1 MLNREKNHRRVNTAC
16 TLGVRAEQNATFSLV
31 TKDEN
36 AIRRILSIRKTIPP
50 CGACR
55 ELLSQMMPGSY
66 RDIEILPDYEK
77 GRIVSLDALTPE
89 W

>member
-1 MLNREKNHRRVNTAC
+1 MLNREKNHSRVNTAC
-16 TLGVRAEQNATFSLV
+16 TLSVRAEQNATFSLV

-36 AIRRILSIRKTIPP
+36 TIRRILSIRKAIPP

>member
-1 MLNREKNHRRVNTAC
+1 MLNREKNHRRVNAAC
-16 TLGVRAEQNATFSLV
+16 TLDVRAEQNATFSLI

-36 AIRRILSIRKTIPP
+36 TLRRILSIRKAIPP
-50 CGACR
+50 CGTCR

>member
-1 MLNREKNHRRVNTAC
+1 MNTAC
-16 TLGVRAEQNATFSLV
+16 TLGVCAEQNATFSLI
-31 TKDEN
+31 TKDEST
-36 AIRRILSIRKTIPP
+36 IRRILSIRKAIPP

-66 RDIEILPDYEK
+66 RNIEILPDYEK
-77 GRIVSLDALTPE
+77 GRIVSLDALTPK

>member
-1 MLNREKNHRRVNTAC
+1 MKKNHRRVNAAY

-36 AIRRILSIRKTIPP
+36 TIRRILSIRKTIPP

>member
-16 TLGVRAEQNATFSLV
+16 TLGVRAEQNATFSLI

-36 AIRRILSIRKTIPP
+36 TIRRILSIRKAIPP

-55 ELLSQMMPGSY
+55 EFLSQMMPGNY

>member
-1 MLNREKNHRRVNTAC
+1 MLNREKNHRRVNTTC

-36 AIRRILSIRKTIPP
+36 TIRRILSIRKAIPP

>member
-16 TLGVRAEQNATFSLV
+16 TLGVRAEQNATFSLI

-36 AIRRILSIRKTIPP
+36 TIRRILSIRKTIPP

-55 ELLSQMMPGSY
+55 ELLSQMMSGSY

>member
-16 TLGVRAEQNATFSLV
+16 TLGVRVEQNATFSLI

-36 AIRRILSIRKTIPP
+36 TIRRILSIRKTIPP

>member
-16 TLGVRAEQNATFSLV
+16 TLGVRAEQNATFSLI

-36 AIRRILSIRKTIPP
+36 IIRRILFIRKAIPP

>member
-1 MLNREKNHRRVNTAC
+1 MLNREKNHSRVNTAC
-16 TLGVRAEQNATFSLV
+16 TLGVRAEQNATFSLI

-36 AIRRILSIRKTIPP
+36 TIRRILSIRKTIPP

>member
-1 MLNREKNHRRVNTAC
+1 MNTAC

-31 TKDEN
+31 TNDEN
-36 AIRRILSIRKTIPP
+36 TIRRILSIRKTIPP

-77 GRIVSLDALTPE
+77 DRIVSLDALTPE

>member
-1 MLNREKNHRRVNTAC
+1 MNTAC
-16 TLGVRAEQNATFSLV
+16 TLGVRAEQNATFSLI

-36 AIRRILSIRKTIPP
+36 TIRRILSIRKTIPP
-50 CGACR
+50 YGACR

>member
-36 AIRRILSIRKTIPP
+36 TIRRILSIRKAIPP

-55 ELLSQMMPGSY
+55 ELLSQMMPESY

-77 GRIVSLDALTPE
+77 SRIVSLDALTPE

>member
-16 TLGVRAEQNATFSLV
+16 TLSVRAEQNATFSLI

-36 AIRRILSIRKTIPP
+36 TIRRILPIRKAIPP
-50 CGACR
+50 CGAFR

>member
-36 AIRRILSIRKTIPP
+36 TIRRILSIRKAIPP

-77 GRIVSLDALTPE
+77 GRIVSLDTLTPE

>member
-1 MLNREKNHRRVNTAC
+1 MNTAC
-16 TLGVRAEQNATFSLV
+16 TLSVRAEQNATFSLI

-36 AIRRILSIRKTIPP
+36 TIRRILPIRKAIPP
-50 CGACR
+50 CGAFR

>member
-1 MLNREKNHRRVNTAC
+1 MNTAC
-16 TLGVRAEQNATFSLV
+16 TLGVCAEQNATFSLI

-36 AIRRILSIRKTIPP
+36 TIRRILSIRKAIPP
-50 CGACR
+50 CGASR

>member
-1 MLNREKNHRRVNTAC
+1 MNTAC
-16 TLGVRAEQNATFSLV
+16 TLGVRAEQNATFSLI

-36 AIRRILSIRKTIPP
+36 TIRRILSIRKTIPP

-77 GRIVSLDALTPE
+77 SRIVSLDALTPE

>member
-55 ELLSQMMPGSY
+55 ELLSQMMPRSY

>member
-16 TLGVRAEQNATFSLV
+16 TLGVCAEQNATFSLI
-31 TKDEN
+31 TKDEST
-36 AIRRILSIRKTIPP
+36 IHRILSIRKAIPP
-50 CGACR
+50 CGAYR

-66 RDIEILPDYEK
+66 RNIEILPDYEK

>member
-1 MLNREKNHRRVNTAC
+1 MLNREKNRRRVNTAC
-16 TLGVRAEQNATFSLV
+16 TVGVCAEQNATFSLI

-36 AIRRILSIRKTIPP
+36 TIRRILSIRKAIPP

-77 GRIVSLDALTPE
+77 GRIVSSDALTPE

>member
-16 TLGVRAEQNATFSLV
+16 TLGVCAEQNATFSLI

-36 AIRRILSIRKTIPP
+36 AIRRILSIRKAIPP

-55 ELLSQMMPGSY
+55 ELLIQMMPGSY

>member
-36 AIRRILSIRKTIPP
+36 TIRRILSIRKTIPP

>member
-1 MLNREKNHRRVNTAC
+1 MNTTC
-16 TLGVRAEQNATFSLV
+16 TLGVRAEQNATFSLI

-36 AIRRILSIRKTIPP
+36 TLRRILSNRKTIPP

-55 ELLSQMMPGSY
+55 ELLSQTMPGSY

>member
-1 MLNREKNHRRVNTAC
+1 MNTAC
-16 TLGVRAEQNATFSLV
+16 TLGIRAEQNATFSLI

-36 AIRRILSIRKTIPP
+36 TIRRILSIRKAIPP
-50 CGACR
+50 CGAYR

>member
-1 MLNREKNHRRVNTAC
+1 MNTAC
-16 TLGVRAEQNATFSLV
+16 TLGVRAEQNATFSLI

-36 AIRRILSIRKTIPP
+36 TIRRILSIRKAIPP

-66 RDIEILPDYEK
+66 RDIETLPDYEK
-77 GRIVSLDALTPE
+77 DRIVSLDALTPE

>member
-1 MLNREKNHRRVNTAC
+1 MLNRGKNHRRVNTAC
-16 TLGVRAEQNATFSLV
+16 TLGVRAEQNATFSLI

-36 AIRRILSIRKTIPP
+36 TIRRILSIRKTIPP

>member
-36 AIRRILSIRKTIPP
+36 TIRRILSIRKTIPP

-77 GRIVSLDALTPE
+77 GRIVSLDAPTPE

>member
-16 TLGVRAEQNATFSLV
+16 TLGVRAEQNATFSLIA
-31 TKDEN
+31 KDEN
-36 AIRRILSIRKTIPP
+36 TIRRILSIRKTIPP

>member
-36 AIRRILSIRKTIPP
+36 TIRRILSIRKAIPP

-66 RDIEILPDYEK
+66 RNIEILPDYEK

>member
-1 MLNREKNHRRVNTAC
+1 MNTAC

>member
-36 AIRRILSIRKTIPP
+36 AIRRILSIRKAIPP

>member
-1 MLNREKNHRRVNTAC
+1 MLNRKKNHRRVNTAC

-36 AIRRILSIRKTIPP
+36 TIRRILSIRKAIPP